1 MFLLFSMCLLFV
13 SYGIWA
19 VVFHGMQ
26 APRLDVG
33 GGMFFPEFFLFGDA
47 RFAKGREE
55 GTW

>member
-1 MFLLFSMCLLFV
+1 MCLLFV